1 MKSGMSQSSFMFST
15 IEIAIS
21 IVTWELGLVN
31 LMLKRC
37 VRKGIHGLQGLL
49 GQPILVKQSR
59 KLGSN
64 VLTPLIVDD
73 NSALRG
79 LCVDS
84 HKPIV

>member
-1 MKSGMSQSSFMFST
+1 MRVNRAWAAST
-15 IEIAIS
+15 LAR
-21 IVTWELGLVN
+21 
-31 LMLKRC
+31 MLKRC